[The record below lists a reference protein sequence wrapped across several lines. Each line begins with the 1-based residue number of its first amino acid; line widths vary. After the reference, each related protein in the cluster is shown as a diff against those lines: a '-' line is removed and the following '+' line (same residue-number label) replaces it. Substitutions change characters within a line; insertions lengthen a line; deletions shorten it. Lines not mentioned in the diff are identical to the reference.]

1 MLVQLLIFP
10 EPLLR
15 RFVTLN
21 LSGVK
26 NGQQNCIYKITLIWY
41 SEKCKLKNAIE
52 NNVYYL
58 SDAVITQECK
68 CSENTSS
75 ITTVLE
81 QQKKKKTVPSSVIK
95 KTCNPRNFASKII
108 SPCCA
113 MQIHSKSLRN
123 QHTNNSGT

>member
-81 QQKKKKTVPSSVIK
+81 QQKKKKLFHQV
-95 KTCNPRNFASKII
+95 
-108 SPCCA
+108 
-113 MQIHSKSLRN
+113 
-123 QHTNNSGT
+123 